1 MNRQMTAKQK
11 NELKKQS
18 LLRFIIYKLEM
29 AGESQE
35 EINEM
40 TDLCKKMSY
49 KALREFAIQNDF
61 VDY

>member
-1 MNRQMTAKQK
+1 MAKMTAKQK

-18 LLRFIIYKLEM
+18 LLKFIIYKLER

>member
-1 MNRQMTAKQK
+1 MAKMTVKQK

-18 LLRFIIYKLEM
+18 LLKFIIYKLEK